1 MEDRREEEVP
11 IRREPFG
18 FHYVRQMTRHGRH
31 LRNDLVLQIVHT
43 LECIDRSQILGV
55 DGHVIIWFA
64 RPGDLQDPSVHP
76 CAFITSLRIATA
88 ARREQCGIRP
98 FHGIDGPLEVA
109 DHLFDFLGL
118 ASGMIPQRGHA
129 QPDVRVELREAP
141 AGRLPRRDPAQR
153 PPHQIHIPC
162 TPVRS
167 GEIHGEGRLLDR
179 ILFGRDQGIQPD
191 RILHVAGRTL
201 RIRVCEALVEPVVL
215 IPQSRAPAAILADDH
230 HRIHLRPGYGARG
243 LRFIQPPSARRGAS
257 RAQND
262 LIPDILLDIRPLGAC
277 EYVYETV
284 PHPSGEDLRILDIE
298 ALAVYLETV
307 VVSPFLQL
315 VEACIEHDRIEIHP
329 ILSLQT
335 QDEPLICFDISAR
348 TTITDPL
355 LEMGSIRER
364 ESVRGRH
371 QRYVATLIAFR
382 LRLG

>member
-1 MEDRREEEVP
+1 MGRSLGYREKHDC
-11 IRREPFG
+11 
-18 FHYVRQMTRHGRH
+18 HYE
-31 LRNDLVLQIVHT
+31 IVCV
-43 LECIDRSQILGV
+43 ESSILGV
-55 DGHVIIWFA
+55 DGHVIIGFA
-64 RPGDLQDPSVHP
+64 RPSDPQDPSVHP
-76 CAFITSLRIATA
+76 CAFIASLRIATA
-88 ARREQCGIRP
+88 AGCKQSRIRSV
-98 FHGIDGPLEVA
+98 HGIDGTLEVA

-201 RIRVCEALVEPVVL
+201 RIRVCEAFVEPVVL
-215 IPQSRAPAAILADDH
+215 ISQSRAPAAFLADDH
-230 HRIHLRPGYGARG
+230 HRIHLRPGYSARG

-355 LEMGSIRER
+355 PEMGSIRER